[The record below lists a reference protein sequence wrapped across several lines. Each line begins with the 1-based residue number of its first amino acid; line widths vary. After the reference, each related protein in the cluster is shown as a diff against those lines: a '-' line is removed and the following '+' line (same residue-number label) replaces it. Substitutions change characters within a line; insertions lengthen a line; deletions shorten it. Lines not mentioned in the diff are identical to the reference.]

1 MLRGGVE
8 MDFELPQEIRIL
20 KETVRRFVDR
30 ELIPIEMHAMDGP
43 DLKPDIRKRL
53 EAKTRELGLWLL
65 EVPADLGGQ
74 DLSLLAIAVVTEE
87 LARTVALPARGPGI
101 FGPEVRSILLSLSP
115 EQKKRYLDPVLSG
128 EKSTAFAQTE
138 PDAGADPGAMRTTA
152 VRDGGHYLING
163 YKRFIAHAKGADFL
177 QLVAATDPKKGS
189 RGGLTVFLV
198 DMDAPGVS
206 IAGQTVHMMGD
217 VTYEIALDDVRVP
230 VENRIGN
237 EGDGMKAAQ
246 TWINANRVAQAARGL
261 GVAQRCMEMITSYAR
276 QRSTFGRTLETRQA
290 IQFAVA
296 DLYTKLQAGQL
307 LTYRTAWKF
316 DNGSLQRHETFMT
329 KIFCTELGFE
339 AADRCMQFH
348 GGLGTATEMPI
359 ERMWRQSRSFMI
371 TGGPV
376 EIMRASLARE
386 VFEIYR

>member
-1 MLRGGVE
+1 MLRGGME